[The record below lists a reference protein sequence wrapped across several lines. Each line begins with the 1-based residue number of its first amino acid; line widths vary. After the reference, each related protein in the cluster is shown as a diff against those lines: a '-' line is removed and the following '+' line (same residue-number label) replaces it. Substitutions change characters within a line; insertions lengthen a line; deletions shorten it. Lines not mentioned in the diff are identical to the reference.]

1 MNMPKPNTYVQLLN
15 AQKRIKQLEENIK
28 IMRKFTLQHALD
40 ISMIALHDEFQF
52 GPKYEARFEDA
63 FRRTIME
70 YAEMCVSDGE
80 DDPEIVYTKEKV
92 DRALRAAC
100 GDIIPFDERYA
111 PENLHF
117 RDKLKGSQNEESAE
131 KSKKV

>member
-1 MNMPKPNTYVQLLN
+1 MPKPNTYVQLLN
-15 AQKRIKQLEENIK
+15 AQKRIRQLEENIQ
-28 IMRKFTLQHALD
+28 IMKGFTLQQALD
-40 ISMIALHDEFQF
+40 MAMIALHDEFQF

-63 FRRTIME
+63 FRRTFME
-70 YAEMCVSDGE
+70 YAEMCVSDGA
-80 DDPEIVYTKEKV
+80 DDPEIVYTKDKV

-111 PENLHF
+111 PENLYF
-117 RDKLKGSQNEESAE
+117 QDKLKGSRNEESAE

>member
-1 MNMPKPNTYVQLLN
+1 MPKPNAYVQLLN
-15 AQKRIKQLEENIK
+15 AQKQIKKLQKDIY
-28 IMRKFTLQHALD
+28 IVRKFALQQALD
-40 ISMIALHDEFQF
+40 IAMIALHDEFQF

-63 FRRTIME
+63 FRRALME
-70 YAEMCVSDGE
+70 YAEMCTSDSA

-100 GDIIPFDERYA
+100 GEIIPFDERYA

-117 RDKLKGSQNEESAE
+117 RDKLKGPRNEESAE